1 MNKTSITLRQNLEA
15 LLSLLGVSDLRVI
28 VTPGQQVRGF
38 DVLVSSPLCQ
48 ISLGHWLFSALQWK
62 PKPDSSSFSSCF
74 KKILGESLSKMLNT
88 FLFEKQAIF
97 KKPRL
102 RYIDPWIS
110 KNLYATLSFL
120 QVLVSYQNCPKGN
133 NQFGGWSF

>member
-1 MNKTSITLRQNLEA
+1 MFWLAVLSAKYHLDTGFSQLCNGNQNQTLA
-15 LLSLLGVSDLRVI
+15 LF
-28 VTPGQQVRGF
+28 P
-38 DVLVSSPLCQ
+38 LV
-48 ISLGHWLFSALQWK
+48 
-62 PKPDSSSFSSCF
+62 F
-74 KKILGESLSKMLNT
+74 KKILGESLSKMRNT

-102 RYIDPWIS
+102 GYIDPWIS

-133 NQFGGWSF
+133 SQFEGWSF

>member
-1 MNKTSITLRQNLEA
+1 MR
-15 LLSLLGVSDLRVI
+15 
-28 VTPGQQVRGF
+28 
-38 DVLVSSPLCQ
+38 
-48 ISLGHWLFSALQWK
+48 
-62 PKPDSSSFSSCF
+62 
-74 KKILGESLSKMLNT
+74 NT

-102 RYIDPWIS
+102 GYIDPWIS

-133 NQFGGWSF
+133 SQFEGWSFWKRKEENQKNSEDIHYDVQELSKLIEGIIFLGAIHNKSCP